1 MSCKSIACSHPLQLM
16 PCCCT
21 ATSAARQHLPAC
33 SYFDLH
39 LSARLPKFVTGC
51 LTQSGVTLVLHK
63 WPHMVAAMVLPALAD
78 SSGIWPV
85 WHLHSLRLTPCDA
98 PALQITINMP
108 LTDKTRGMFNKEVFA
123 KMKVGD
129 DGASKYKAWQHL

>member
-33 SYFDLH
+33 SYIDLH

-63 WPHMVAAMVLPALAD
+63 WPHMVAAMVRPAFGRQQRNLAC
-78 SSGIWPV
+78 
-85 WHLHSLRLTPCDA
+85 LAFAQLEADA
-98 PALQITINMP
+98 M
-108 LTDKTRGMFNKEVFA
+108 
-123 KMKVGD
+123 
-129 DGASKYKAWQHL
+129 